1 MGCSAV
7 KAEIAKCPEHILRV
21 AAAPAPLLPESSW
34 DITTSVELHPAAL
47 GFPPTRC
54 THERHLHCMERFRAK
69 VERAPHR
76 FIDLVENYR
85 AVLDDPKVIQEDEL
99 DETVSAVF

>member
-1 MGCSAV
+1 
-7 KAEIAKCPEHILRV
+7 
-21 AAAPAPLLPESSW
+21 
-34 DITTSVELHPAAL
+34 
-47 GFPPTRC
+47 
-54 THERHLHCMERFRAK
+54 MERFRAK

-99 DETVSAVF
+99 DETVSVVF